1 MRQKRKEELL
11 CQFPIL
17 PDKFYED
24 MQGKGAANYCVFL
37 TEGKE
42 LFVRCY
48 HRYSRGGKLIE
59 RQRYVFAKDGYVRYI
74 YDEYTGWRT
83 ASRFREPVFCQ
94 GTYGYTFDNSYC
106 ILGFDAVEK
115 SDMKYSQLSIG
126 EHLPISYLA
135 LYCRHK
141 NLEYIVKAGYG
152 GIITENCT
160 GYWGRTEYLQ
170 ISEDIDWKSNN
181 LLKMLHLNKT
191 EFKLLQGQEGI
202 YSQYIY
208 VRSAFPKYKPEE
220 NIAIAKI
227 FGYQMGTIQWYEKC
241 TGLKARRL
249 ARYMYDNNIPLH
261 DYNDYLRQCEKLE
274 YDMHDT
280 AISMPHDFYT
290 VHERLSATIE
300 QKSNEIT
307 QRHFKENYEGRKAF
321 EFESGDL
328 FLRQPN
334 SLDEIVAEGKAL
346 CHCVGGYCE
355 RHAKGSTNIFFIRK
369 KADPDTPYYTIEV
382 GTDYDIIQC
391 RGYRNDRAA
400 PKGEEIKA
408 FEKEYTKYL
417 EELKHEREN
426 RVKLK
431 SA

>member
-1 MRQKRKEELL
+1 MRKQRKESLL
-11 CQFPIL
+11 GQFPSL
-17 PDKFYED
+17 PYDYA
-24 MQGKGAANYCVFL
+24 MSMYGTGAENFCVFL

-48 HRYSRGGKLIE
+48 HRYARGDIIE
-59 RQRYVFAKDGYVRYI
+59 RQRYVFTSDGFVRYI
-74 YDEYTGWRT
+74 FDERTGWRI
-83 ASRFREPVFCQ
+83 ASRFREPVFCNYQ
-94 GTYGYTFDNSYC
+94 YGYAFDNSYKV
-106 ILGFDAVEK
+106 IGFDSIQD
-115 SDMKYSQLSIG
+115 SDMRYSQLKPDEQFMIT
-126 EHLPISYLA
+126 YLG
-135 LYCRHK
+135 LYCKHK
-141 NLEYIVKAGYG
+141 NLEYIVKAGYS
-152 GIITENCT
+152 GIINRRCT
-160 GYWGRTEYLQ
+160 GYWGGTRYELV
-170 ISEDIDWKSNN
+170 INDDIDWKSNN
-181 LLKMLHLNKT
+181 LLKMLRLNRT
-191 EFKLLQGQEGI
+191 EFKLLQGQEDV
-202 YSQYIY
+202 YSQYIA
-208 VRSAFPKYKPEE
+208 VRSSFPKYKPEE
-220 NIAIAKI
+220 NIAIAKT
-227 FGYQMGTIQWYEKC
+227 FGCQMGTIRWYEQS
-241 TGLKARRL
+241 TGLTARRL
-249 ARYMYDNNIPLH
+249 ARYMYENNIPLH
-261 DYNDYLRQCEKLE
+261 DYNDYIRQCNQLE

-334 SLDEIVAEGKAL
+334 SLDEIIAEGKAL

-408 FEKEYTKYL
+408 FEKEYKKYL
-417 EELKHEREN
+417 EELKNEQQRIKI
-426 RVKLK
+426 R